1 MKKIIITTL
10 FAIFYFL
17 PVSLK
22 AEIKTISEGNIDAKI
37 KIIIFESLTC
47 SHCANFHKNV
57 YPSLKENF
65 IDKGHVYIEFK
76 NFPLDMAAMNASKI
90 AHCRNDGKSE
100 ILHYLFDNQDKWVK
114 GNTIEELNQ
123 NIKKFINKSA
133 FKLDVENCLSNKEV
147 EDHILEDRIEGAKK
161 FKLEATPTLII
172 NGEKFDNPTN
182 YKKLKKFLEKLI

>member
-22 AEIKTISEGNIDAKI
+22 AEIKTISEGSIDAKI

>member
-10 FAIFYFL
+10 FVVLYFL
-17 PVSLK
+17 PVNLK
-22 AEIKTISEGNIDAKI
+22 AEIKSISEGNVDAKI
-37 KIIIFESLTC
+37 KIIVFESLTC

-57 YPSLKENF
+57 YPGLKENF
-65 IDKGHVYIEFK
+65 IDKGHVYIEFR

-90 AHCRNDGKSE
+90 AHCVNDGNSE
-100 ILHYLFDNQDKWVK
+100 ILHYLFDNQSQWVRGK
-114 GNTIEELNQ
+114 TIEELNQ
-123 NIKKFINKSA
+123 NIKKFIEKSD
-133 FKLDVENCLSNKEV
+133 FKLDVDKCLNNKEA

-161 FKLEATPTLII
+161 FKVDATPTLII

>member
-10 FAIFYFL
+10 FIAFYFL
-17 PVSLK
+17 PVNLK
-22 AEIKTISEGNIDAKI
+22 AEIKPISEGNVDAKI
-37 KIIIFESLTC
+37 KIIVFESLTC
-47 SHCANFHKNV
+47 SHCADFHKNV
-57 YPSLKENF
+57 YPGLKENF

-90 AHCRNDGKSE
+90 AHCKNDGNSE
-100 ILHYLFDNQDKWVK
+100 ILHYLFDNQKQWLK
-114 GNTIEELNQ
+114 GKTIEELNH
-123 NIKKFINKSA
+123 NIKKFIQKSN
-133 FKLDVENCLSNKEV
+133 FKLDIDMCLSNKET

-161 FKLEATPTLII
+161 FKVNATPTLII

>member
-1 MKKIIITTL
+1 MKKIIVTTL
-10 FAIFYFL
+10 FVLFCFL
-17 PVSLK
+17 PASLK
-22 AEIKTISEGNIDAKI
+22 AEIKTISEGSVDAKI
-37 KIIIFESLTC
+37 KIIVFESLTC
-47 SHCANFHKNV
+47 SHCAQFHKKV
-57 YPSLKENF
+57 YPGLKENF

-90 AHCRNDGKSE
+90 AHCRNDGNSE
-100 ILHYLFDNQDKWVK
+100 VLHYLFSNQDKWVK

-123 NIKKFINKSA
+123 NIIKFIDKSA
-133 FKLDVENCLSNKEV
+133 FKLDVEKCLSNKEV
-147 EDHILEDRIEGAKK
+147 EDHILEDRIEGVKK

>member
-22 AEIKTISEGNIDAKI
+22 AEIKTISEGSIDAKI

-90 AHCRNDGKSE
+90 AHCRNDGNSE
-100 ILHYLFDNQDKWVK
+100 VLHYLFENQDKWIK
-114 GNTIEELNQ
+114 GKTIEELNQ
-123 NIKKFINKSA
+123 NIKKFIVKSN
-133 FKLDVENCLSNKEV
+133 FKLDVEKCLSNKEV